1 MSGATPH
8 PRRDGRID
16 ILRGAALLMIFVDH
30 IGGNLVSDITLRNWG
45 FSDAAE
51 VFVILAGMSSMLAY
65 GRVFQEQ
72 GLRHGIVRVALRC
85 LHLYAAQV
93 LLLLTTFVI
102 VAVWA
107 HYFGY
112 EFLGIEPSRP
122 DGLHGIRRAV
132 RLEQLPTFLDILP
145 LYIVLL
151 GSFPLMQALW
161 RLSPAVLLVPSLV
174 LWRAAQVHPGLD
186 LHTVPSGGG
195 WFFNPFAWQFLFA
208 LGMALAVVHRGR
220 GFSLP
225 SWWPLRAAAIAFL
238 VYALLAAA
246 PWRSWGWFEWRPI
259 ITAMPDKSTL
269 GPRRILDVVAIILL
283 VLSSE
288 RFRAVQDHRL
298 LRPLASCGRHSLE
311 VFSAGTILSLLGRL
325 VFTTFGT
332 GPVAQ
337 ILVNVVG
344 VGVMAAT
351 ALWLD
356 QRAREKLSQRL
367 TT

>member
-1 MSGATPH
+1 MSGATPR

-16 ILRGAALLMIFVDH
+16 ILRGVSLVMIFVDH
-30 IGGNLVSDITLRNWG
+30 IGGNLMANITLHVWG
-45 FSDAAE
+45 FCDAAE

-65 GRVFQEQ
+65 GRVFEEQ
-72 GLRHGIVRVALRC
+72 GLRSGVVRVALRC

-122 DGLHGIRRAV
+122 GGLHGIRRAV
-132 RLEQLPTFLDILP
+132 RLEELPTFLDILP

-161 RLSPAVLLVPSLV
+161 RLSPAALLLPSLV
-174 LWRAAQVHPGLD
+174 LWRIAQVYPWLD
-186 LHTVPSGGG
+186 LHNEPSGTG
-195 WFFNPFAWQFLFA
+195 WYFNPFAWQFLFA
-208 LGMALAVVHRGR
+208 LGMALAVLHRRR

-225 SWWPLRAAAIAFL
+225 GWWPLRAAAAAFV

-246 PWRSWGWFEWRPI
+246 PWRAWGWSDWRPI
-259 ITAMPDKSTL
+259 IMVMPDKSTL
-269 GPRRILDVVAIILL
+269 DPLRILDVVAIILL
-283 VLSSE
+283 ALSSE

-311 VFSAGTILSLLGRL
+311 VFSAGTILSLFGRL

-332 GPVAQ
+332 GLIAQ
-337 ILVNVVG
+337 VLVNLVG
-344 VGVMAAT
+344 VGVMIMV

-356 QRAREKLSQRL
+356 QRAREKMAHRL
-367 TT
+367 AA